1 MDRLKKGLKKLNL
14 DNNTTCNFKE
24 FYIYD
29 MEQPNSEA
37 IVIKLADLEKE
48 YYRLE
53 FLVDKD
59 NEHLERE
66 MQISIKAGEI
76 VGDIYNGLIKQYINP
91 ESPETDVK
99 SSF

>member
-1 MDRLKKGLKKLNL
+1 M
-14 DNNTTCNFKE
+14 
-24 FYIYD
+24 
-29 MEQPNSEA
+29 
-37 IVIKLADLEKE
+37 IKLADLEKE